1 MAIQFFRNRSA
12 KLHVDIRRC
21 SSPLFVP
28 AALALTCCKAEKI
41 TSLAKEMKGGLC
53 SSNAKAKLWRIKV
66 QEAVKA
72 SQQKLVEV
80 SGKKAGDRL
89 RRQHLDCQ
97 PGNIMIVEKYNFRT
111 DNYGDKNP
119 HILLGGV

>member
-21 SSPLFVP
+21 SSPLFVPLFIP

-66 QEAVKA
+66 QEAVEA
-72 SQQKLVEV
+72 SKQKDLIDCPKTLKLVEFIFP
-80 SGKKAGDRL
+80 D
-89 RRQHLDCQ
+89 
-97 PGNIMIVEKYNFRT
+97 I
-111 DNYGDKNP
+111 YG
-119 HILLGGV
+119 